1 MAVRP
6 TDPEAMQLFQL
17 IGAPLLA
24 VIQAEAQAAQVSAEF
39 IKRIGFD
46 PPPAAANQA
55 GGTAAATP
63 AEPKALQDGGELGG
77 LRMAEF
83 RIERSGADG
92 KPQAL
97 VARVPVLSLFPIPLL
112 QVKHADFEF
121 DIRVLSRVPLS
132 HEPEIAPDADRSAPA
147 AQDRL
152 ATGTAGAPETTDIQ
166 ARPSLSSDF
175 LSKDRVELK
184 GFLAPSRGAADTN
197 SVDANIKV
205 RVRMEQS
212 DLPAGLIHLMK
223 IMGDNVTVAPL
234 VLLEQPRK
242 EADAGKARGNP

>member
-1 MAVRP
+1 VAVRP
-6 TDPEAMQLFQL
+6 TDPEAMQLFQI

-46 PPPAAANQA
+46 SPPAAAGQAA
-55 GGTAAATP
+55 GGAAGALG
-63 AEPKALQDGGELGG
+63 EPTALQDGGALGG

-83 RIERSGADG
+83 RIERYGADG
-92 KPQAL
+92 SPQPL

-121 DIRVLSRVPLS
+121 DIRVLSRVPLA
-132 HEPEIAPDADRSAPA
+132 HEPEISPDADQGAPA
-147 AQDRL
+147 ARDQP
-152 ATGTAGAPETTDIQ
+152 ATGTAGATERKDTQ

-184 GFLAPSRGAADTN
+184 GFLAPSRGAGDTN

-212 DLPAGLIHLMK
+212 DLPAGLIHLLK

-234 VLLEQPRK
+234 ALLEQPRK
-242 EADAGKARGNP
+242 DAGAGKVQGNP